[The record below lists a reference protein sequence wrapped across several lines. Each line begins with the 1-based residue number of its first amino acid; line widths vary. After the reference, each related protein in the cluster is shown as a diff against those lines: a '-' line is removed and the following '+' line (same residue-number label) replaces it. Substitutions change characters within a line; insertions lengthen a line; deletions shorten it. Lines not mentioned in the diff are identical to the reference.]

1 MNIQEK
7 VNLLIVD
14 DHPTNLLVLGG
25 ILKSLEYNIVTASS
39 GKEAIEAVDLRDFA
53 LILLDVQMPDLDGF
67 QTAEIIR
74 QNPRSAAT
82 PIIFVTAAHPTDE
95 FIFQGYAVGAVDY
108 LLKPVNSH
116 ILRSKVSIFVE
127 LFLKNQEVKSQA
139 VLLEKI
145 NQELQEK
152 IEELSKVNEQYEKA
166 NNQLKIFNSSVSH
179 DLRNPLTS
187 IQTMSELLWMK
198 GVDKLTEKEQKYL
211 KSIKNA
217 AKRMGDIIKDLGNLS
232 LGENQE
238 IKKEKVDLS
247 AIAHKITNQLQ
258 ENEPHRSAKFLIKE
272 DMIIEG
278 DGGLLQIVLEN
289 LIGNAWKY
297 SSKKA
302 ETIIE
307 FNVIIE
313 ADKPVYFIKDNGA
326 GFEMEKADRL
336 FTPFQRLHSAQEF
349 EGTGVGL
356 TTVHNIIQRHGGNI
370 WAESTLGEGTI
381 FWFTIGIPMD
391 NGQWTMNNS

>member
-1 MNIQEK
+1 MNSQEK

-14 DHPTNLLVLGG
+14 DHPTNLLVLEG
-25 ILKSLEYNIVTASS
+25 ILASLEYNIVTASS

-67 QTAEIIR
+67 ETAEIIR
-74 QNPRSAAT
+74 KNPRSETT
-82 PIIFVTAAHPTDE
+82 PIIFVTAAHPTE
-95 FIFQGYAVGAVDY
+95 QFIFQGYAVGAVDY
-108 LLKPVNSH
+108 LLKPINSH
-116 ILRSKVSIFVE
+116 ILRSKVSVFVE
-127 LFLKNQEVKSQA
+127 LFLKNQEVKIQA
-139 VLLEKI
+139 LLLEKI

-152 IEELSKVNEQYEKA
+152 IEELSQVNQQYEKA

-198 GVDKLTEKEQKYL
+198 SAEILSEKEKKYL
-211 KSIKNA
+211 QRIKTS
-217 AKRMGDIIKDLGNLS
+217 AKRMGDIIKDLENLS
-232 LGENQE
+232 LGENTA
-238 IKKEKVDLS
+238 IKTEKVDLS
-247 AIAHKITNQLQ
+247 AIAHKITHQLQ
-258 ENEPHRSAKFLIKE
+258 ENEPHRLAKFLIKE
-272 DMIIEG
+272 QMIIEG
-278 DGGLLQIVLEN
+278 DEGLLQIVLEN
-289 LIGNAWKY
+289 LIGNSWKY

-313 ADKPVYFIKDNGA
+313 AEKPVYFIKDNGA
-326 GFEMEKADRL
+326 GFEMEKADKL
-336 FTPFQRLHSAQEF
+336 FTPFQRLHSSQEF

-370 WAESTLGEGTI
+370 WAESTPGEGAI
-381 FWFTIGIPMD
+381 FWFTIGYP
-391 NGQWTMNNS
+391 NE